1 MFFQRLSPVS
11 PVDDAT
17 PPSQW
22 PGARCIL
29 GYRFSRAKGYRLGPR
44 FSIKVYKQY
53 FNFAA
58 SHFMI
63 FADGSR
69 EPLHGHNY
77 RVTLQGEAPRLEKDM
92 VFDFLDIKPI
102 VREVC
107 DGLDHKLLVPKDHP
121 ALRID
126 VAGPNTVLT
135 APDGSVFSIPTTD
148 VLLLPIPNSSAECLA
163 VHLTGEIR
171 RRVQERFGFRFAK
184 LEVEVEETPGQ
195 SAVYV
200 HKEEEA

>member
-1 MFFQRLSPVS
+1 LQLPFL
-11 PVDDAT
+11 
-17 PPSQW
+17 
-22 PGARCIL
+22 GCIL
-29 GYRFSRAKGYRLGPR
+29 SAIRHSRETRLGQQ

-63 FADGSR
+63 FEDGSR

-77 RVTLQGEAPRLEKDM
+77 RVLVKGETPDLKRDM

-107 DGLDHKLLVPKDHP
+107 DGLDHKLIIPREHP
-121 ALRID
+121 RLRLD
-126 VAGPNTVLT
+126 THEKNTLIHT
-135 APDGSVFSIPTTD
+135 PDGAFFSIPTTD
-148 VLLLPIPNSSAECLA
+148 VLLLPISNTSAEIIA
-163 VHLTGEIR
+163 SHLSDEIR
-171 RRVQERFGFRFAK
+171 RLVDLRFGFRFAS

-195 SAVYV
+195 SAVYF
-200 HKEEEA
+200 HKEET